1 MNCRLAIIDWRLR
14 LPACFAALVAAGWC
28 VAAGCERAGLWPE
41 AQSRG
46 PAATARETESRDQYT
61 ILLYAYSGPDHV
73 SRIADYKARTEK
85 HAGWRGLRVVNKAG
99 RSELCWGNYPSIE
112 AAHKDLAKARA
123 YRTPAGIAVYANA
136 IILPILGKD
145 IGPPEWNLRNATG
158 AYTVMVA
165 EFYNMPESKYYTRK
179 ADAVAY
185 CRRLRDNGFEAYYLH
200 GTVKSLVTVGAFPD
214 SSIRMI
220 REGDTIHPKIL
231 DARIE
236 AILKHKQF
244 EYLAVNG
251 SKELVKMARLVDK
264 TRVKV
269 EAEYLRPIPIHMP
282 DKKEG
287 DVPSGEDRPGHAEQ
301 W

>member
-1 MNCRLAIIDWRLR
+1 MVRTAANTYI
-14 LPACFAALVAAGWC
+14 AALILAGGWVAG
-28 VAAGCERAGLWPE
+28 GCERRELQPTAPAVGGTVAAEE
-41 AQSRG
+41 A
-46 PAATARETESRDQYT
+46 ESGDQYT
-61 ILLYAYSGPDHV
+61 ILLYAYGGPDHAARV
-73 SRIADYKARTEK
+73 SEYKAKTEE
-85 HAGWRGLRVVNKAG
+85 HAGWRGLWIVQKTG
-99 RSELCWGNYPSIE
+99 RSELYWGRYPAIK
-112 AAHKDLAKARA
+112 AAQKDLAKARA
-123 YRTPAGIAVYANA
+123 YRTPTGVAVYANA
-136 IILPILGKD
+136 IILALPGKD

-165 EFYNMPESKYYTRK
+165 EFYNLPESKYYTRK